1 MINHPGRS
9 MKSTTIKV
17 FIGFLIGAVS
27 VGGFAVANTPSVPVV
42 KACMDNKSKA
52 LFVSSN
58 GSCAKGRTAID
69 IGATGAN
76 VKSIAQLV
84 SPSVVSIEVNSAAG
98 GGTGS
103 GSIIRTT
110 SSISYIVTNNH
121 VIEDAA
127 TGGTIDVEL
136 NNGEVLAGT
145 IVGRDSEY
153 DLAVVSVKKGNLPV
167 ITQGDSS
174 AVAVGDA
181 VVAFGSPLG
190 LSGTVTSGIIS
201 ALNRPVTPAPT
212 GSTSITSYID
222 AIQTDAAINPG
233 NSGGPLVDSQGRIV
247 GVNSVI
253 ISLGTG
259 STAGNIGLGFSIPF
273 NQARRIINEIIE
285 TGKSTKPI
293 FGVSFDST
301 FTGTGAKI
309 SALTSGKGA
318 EKAGIPVG
326 SIVKTIDGYKIND
339 AVSAIVR
346 IRSKAPGDKVTVV
359 VELVG
364 GTLKTFI
371 VTLDSAPSL

>member
-1 MINHPGRS
+1 MIKHPRSS

-17 FIGFLIGAVS
+17 LIGFLIGAVS

-42 KACMDNKSKA
+42 KACVDNKSKA

-121 VIEDAA
+121 VIEGAA

-136 NNGEVLAGT
+136 NNGDVLVGT

-174 AVAVGDA
+174 AVAIGDA

-201 ALNRPVTPAPT
+201 ALNRPVTT

-233 NSGGPLVDSQGRIV
+233 NSGGPLVDSQGRII
-247 GVNSVI
+247 GVNSAI
-253 ISLGTG
+253 ASLGTG
-259 STAGNIGLGFSIPF
+259 STVGSIGLGFSIPF
-273 NQARRIINEIIE
+273 NQAKRIINEIIE

-293 FGVSFDST
+293 LGVSFDAI

-309 SALTSGKGA
+309 SALTAGKGA
-318 EKAGIPVG
+318 EKAGIPVN
-326 SIVKTIDGYKIND
+326 SIIKTIDGYKISD

-346 IRSKAPGDKVTVV
+346 IRAKAPGDKVTVV

>member
-1 MINHPGRS
+1 
-9 MKSTTIKV
+9 
-17 FIGFLIGAVS
+17 
-27 VGGFAVANTPSVPVV
+27 
-42 KACMDNKSKA
+42 

-121 VIEDAA
+121 VIEGAA

-136 NNGEVLAGT
+136 NNGDVLVGT

-174 AVAVGDA
+174 AVAIGDA

-201 ALNRPVTPAPT
+201 ALNRPVTT

-247 GVNSVI
+247 GVNSAI
-253 ISLGTG
+253 ASLGTG
-259 STAGNIGLGFSIPF
+259 STVGSIGLGFSIPF
-273 NQARRIINEIIE
+273 NQAKRIINEIIE

-293 FGVSFDST
+293 LGVSFDAT

-309 SALTSGKGA
+309 GALTAGKGA
-318 EKAGIPVG
+318 EKAGIPVN
-326 SIVKTIDGYKIND
+326 SIIKTIDGYKIND

-346 IRSKAPGDKVTVV
+346 IRAKAPGDKVTVV

>member
-1 MINHPGRS
+1 

-17 FIGFLIGAVS
+17 LIGFLIGAVS

-52 LFVSSN
+52 LFVSTN

-84 SPSVVSIEVNSAAG
+84 SPSVVSLEVNSIAG

-121 VIEDAA
+121 VIEGAA

-136 NNGEVLAGT
+136 NNGDVLVGT

-153 DLAVVSVKKGNLPV
+153 DLAVVSVKKGNLQV

-174 AVAVGDA
+174 AVAIGDA

-201 ALNRPVTPAPT
+201 ALNRPVTT

-247 GVNSVI
+247 GVNSAI
-253 ISLGTG
+253 ASLGTG
-259 STAGNIGLGFSIPF
+259 STVGNIGLGFSIPF
-273 NQARRIINEIIE
+273 NQAKRIINEIIE

-309 SALTSGKGA
+309 GALTAGKGA

-346 IRSKAPGDKVTVV
+346 IRSKVPGDKVTVV

>member
-1 MINHPGRS
+1 

-17 FIGFLIGAVS
+17 LIGFLIGAVS

-52 LFVSSN
+52 LFVSTN

-84 SPSVVSIEVNSAAG
+84 SPSVVSLEVNSIAG

-121 VIEDAA
+121 VIEGAA

-136 NNGEVLAGT
+136 NNGDVLVGT

-153 DLAVVSVKKGNLPV
+153 DLAVVSVKKGNLQV

-174 AVAVGDA
+174 AVAIGDA

-201 ALNRPVTPAPT
+201 ALNRPVTT

-247 GVNSVI
+247 GVNSAI
-253 ISLGTG
+253 ASLGTG
-259 STAGNIGLGFSIPF
+259 STVGNIGLGFSIPF
-273 NQARRIINEIIE
+273 NQAKRIINEIIE

-309 SALTSGKGA
+309 GALTAGKGA

>member
-1 MINHPGRS
+1 

-17 FIGFLIGAVS
+17 LIGFLIGAVS

-42 KACMDNKSKA
+42 KACVDNKSKA

-121 VIEDAA
+121 VIEGAA

-136 NNGEVLAGT
+136 NNGDVLVGT

-174 AVAVGDA
+174 AVAIGDA

-201 ALNRPVTPAPT
+201 ALNRPVTT

-233 NSGGPLVDSQGRIV
+233 NSGGPLVDSQGRII
-247 GVNSVI
+247 GVNSAI
-253 ISLGTG
+253 ASLGAG
-259 STAGNIGLGFSIPF
+259 STVGSIGLGFSIPF
-273 NQARRIINEIIE
+273 NQAKRIINEIIE

-293 FGVSFDST
+293 LGVSFDAT

-309 SALTSGKGA
+309 GALTAGKGA
-318 EKAGIPVG
+318 EKAGIPVN
-326 SIVKTIDGYKIND
+326 SIIKTIDGYKISD

-346 IRSKAPGDKVTVV
+346 IRAKAPGDKVTVV
-359 VELVG
+359 VDLVG

>member
-1 MINHPGRS
+1 

-17 FIGFLIGAVS
+17 LIGFLIGAVS

-84 SPSVVSIEVNSAAG
+84 SPSVVSLEVKSLAG

-121 VIEDAA
+121 VIDDAA

-136 NNGEVLAGT
+136 NNGDVLVGT
-145 IVGRDSEY
+145 IVGRDPEY

-190 LSGTVTSGIIS
+190 LSGTVTSGIVS
-201 ALNRPVTPAPT
+201 ALNRPVTT
-212 GSTSITSYID
+212 GSVSITSYID

-247 GVNSVI
+247 GVNSAI
-253 ISLGTG
+253 ASLGTG
-259 STAGNIGLGFSIPF
+259 SAVANTGLGFAIPF
-273 NQARRIINEIIE
+273 NQAKRIINEIIE

-293 FGVSFDST
+293 FGVSFDNT

-309 SALTSGKGA
+309 GALTPGKGA
-318 EKAGIPVG
+318 EKAGIPVN
-326 SIVKTIDGYKIND
+326 SIIKSIDGYKINN

-346 IRSKAPGDKVTVV
+346 IRSKEPGDKVTVV

>member
-1 MINHPGRS
+1 
-9 MKSTTIKV
+9 MKSTVVKV
-17 FIGFLIGAVS
+17 FVGFLIGAVS
-27 VGGFAVANTPSVPVV
+27 VGGLAVANTPSVPVV
-42 KACMDNKSKA
+42 KACMDNRSKA
-52 LFVSSN
+52 LFVSTN

-84 SPSVVSIEVNSAAG
+84 SPSVVSLEVNSAAG

-103 GSIIRTT
+103 GSVIRTNST
-110 SSISYIVTNNH
+110 ISYIVTNNH
-121 VIEDAA
+121 VIENAA

-136 NNGEVLAGT
+136 NNGEVLSGT

-167 ITQGDSS
+167 IVQGDSS
-174 AVAVGDA
+174 AVSIGDA

-201 ALNRPVTPAPT
+201 ALNRPVTT

-247 GVNSVI
+247 GVNSAI
-253 ISLGTG
+253 ATLGGSSATG
-259 STAGNIGLGFSIPF
+259 SIGLGFSIPF
-273 NQARRIINEIIE
+273 NQAKRIINEIIA

-301 FTGTGAKI
+301 FTGTGARI
-309 SALTSGKGA
+309 GALTAGKGA
-318 EKAGIPVG
+318 EKAGIPVN
-326 SIVKTIDGYKIND
+326 SIIKSIDGFKVNN

-346 IRSKAPGDKVTVV
+346 IRAKAPGDQITVV
-359 VELVG
+359 VELPN
-364 GTLKTFI
+364 GTSKTYT

>member
-1 MINHPGRS
+1 

-17 FIGFLIGAVS
+17 LIGFLIGAVS

-52 LFVSSN
+52 LFVSTN

-84 SPSVVSIEVNSAAG
+84 SPSVVSIEVNSIAA

-136 NNGEVLAGT
+136 NNGDVLVGT

-174 AVAVGDA
+174 AVAIGDA

-201 ALNRPVTPAPT
+201 ALNRPVTT

-247 GVNSVI
+247 GVNSAI
-253 ISLGTG
+253 ASLGTG
-259 STAGNIGLGFSIPF
+259 STVGNIGLGFSIPF
-273 NQARRIINEIIE
+273 NQAKRIINEIIE

-309 SALTSGKGA
+309 GALTAGKGA

-346 IRSKAPGDKVTVV
+346 IRSKVPGDKVTVV

>member
-1 MINHPGRS
+1 

-17 FIGFLIGAVS
+17 LIGFLIGAVS

-42 KACMDNKSKA
+42 KACVDNKSKA

-98 GGTGS
+98 SGTGS

-121 VIEDAA
+121 VIEGAA

-136 NNGEVLAGT
+136 NNGDVLVGT

-174 AVAVGDA
+174 AVAIGDA

-201 ALNRPVTPAPT
+201 ALNRPVTT

-233 NSGGPLVDSQGRIV
+233 NSGGPLVDSQGRII
-247 GVNSVI
+247 GVNSAI
-253 ISLGTG
+253 ASLGSG
-259 STAGNIGLGFSIPF
+259 STVGSIGLGFSIPF
-273 NQARRIINEIIE
+273 NQAKRIINEIIE

-309 SALTSGKGA
+309 GALTPGKGA
-318 EKAGIPVG
+318 EKAGIPVN
-326 SIVKTIDGYKIND
+326 SIIKTIDGYKISD

>member
-1 MINHPGRS
+1 MIKHPRSS

-17 FIGFLIGAVS
+17 LIGFLIGAVS

-84 SPSVVSIEVNSAAG
+84 SPSVVSLEVKSLAG

-121 VIEDAA
+121 VIDDAA

-136 NNGEVLAGT
+136 NNGDVLVGT
-145 IVGRDSEY
+145 IVGRDPEY

-167 ITQGDSS
+167 IAQGDSS

-190 LSGTVTSGIIS
+190 LSGTVTSGIVS
-201 ALNRPVTPAPT
+201 ALNRPVTT
-212 GSTSITSYID
+212 GSVSITSYID

-247 GVNSVI
+247 GVNSAI
-253 ISLGTG
+253 ASLGTG
-259 STAGNIGLGFSIPF
+259 SAVANTGLGFAIPF
-273 NQARRIINEIIE
+273 NQAKRIINEIIE

-309 SALTSGKGA
+309 GALTPGKGA
-318 EKAGIPVG
+318 EKAGIPVN
-326 SIVKTIDGYKIND
+326 SIIKSIDGYKIND

-346 IRSKAPGDKVTVV
+346 IRSKVPGDKVTVV

>member
-1 MINHPGRS
+1 
-9 MKSTTIKV
+9 MKSTVVKV
-17 FIGFLIGAVS
+17 FVGFLIGAVS
-27 VGGFAVANTPSVPVV
+27 VGGLAVANTPSVPVV
-42 KACMDNKSKA
+42 KACMDNRSKA
-52 LFVSSN
+52 LFVSTN

-84 SPSVVSIEVNSAAG
+84 SPSVVSLEVNSAAG

-103 GSIIRTT
+103 GSVIRTNST
-110 SSISYIVTNNH
+110 ISYIVTNNH
-121 VIEDAA
+121 VIENAA

-136 NNGEVLAGT
+136 NNGEVLSGT

-167 ITQGDSS
+167 IVQGDSS
-174 AVAVGDA
+174 AVSIGDA

-201 ALNRPVTPAPT
+201 ALNRPVTT

-247 GVNSVI
+247 GVNSAI
-253 ISLGTG
+253 ATLGGSSATG
-259 STAGNIGLGFSIPF
+259 SIGLGFSIPF
-273 NQARRIINEIIE
+273 NQAKRIINEIIA

-309 SALTSGKGA
+309 GALTAGKGA
-318 EKAGIPVG
+318 EKAGIPVN
-326 SIVKTIDGYKIND
+326 SIIKSIDGFKVNN

-346 IRSKAPGDKVTVV
+346 IRAKAPGDQITVV
-359 VELVG
+359 VELPN
-364 GTLKTFI
+364 GTSRTYTVI
-371 VTLDSAPSL
+371 LDSAPSL